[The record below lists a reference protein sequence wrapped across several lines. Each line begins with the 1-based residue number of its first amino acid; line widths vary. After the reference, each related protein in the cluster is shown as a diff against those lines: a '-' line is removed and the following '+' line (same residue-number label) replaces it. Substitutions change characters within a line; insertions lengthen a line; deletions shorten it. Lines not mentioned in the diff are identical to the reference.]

1 MIQTEIQTEPI
12 AHEKEA
18 APSRTETEVSALD
31 ILVLLA
37 GRKRFIV
44 RFVLGAAVLATVV
57 SFLLPVRYEAKI
69 VLLPPTQNSSMGSAL
84 LGQLGTRGSLGSLAA
99 LAGGG
104 LGI

>member
-1 MIQTEIQTEPI
+1 MKPDRITFYRYRDSKLVIHAETI

-18 APSRTETEVSALD
+18 GRPRNDNEVSVLD
-31 ILVLLA
+31 IVALLA

-69 VLLPPTQNSSMGSAL
+69 VLFPPAQNSSMGSAL
-84 LGQLGTRGSLGSLAA
+84 LGQLGN
-99 LAGGG
+99 
-104 LGI
+104 